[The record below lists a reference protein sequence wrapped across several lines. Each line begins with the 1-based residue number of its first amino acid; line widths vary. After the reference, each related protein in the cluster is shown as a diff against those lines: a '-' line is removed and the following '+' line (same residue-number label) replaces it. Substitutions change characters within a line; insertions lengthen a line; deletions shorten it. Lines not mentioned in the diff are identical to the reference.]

1 MTYYRHLLNNRVYL
15 QNILFGIRSRPFVIL
30 LALFLICT
38 YVAISES
45 TFESEKQFMKD
56 VQNSAGNPT
65 IDYTIWLLTESGNV
79 FVMLPFSIILLII
92 RKTRKIGMILLI
104 LLVISTIL
112 TGYLKC
118 GVDRER
124 PFIDW
129 IGSELPFNVEP
140 DSFSLFCEGRSWT
153 AGFPSGHAARSM
165 MFAFVMVYV
174 LSEKFPRGV
183 HLIWLYP
190 IMMSFSRIYVLQ
202 HYPLDVIGGSILG
215 ILLAGYVSKRLKL
228 DEIFLPRK
236 V

>member
-1 MTYYRHLLNNRVYL
+1 
-15 QNILFGIRSRPFVIL
+15 
-30 LALFLICT
+30 
-38 YVAISES
+38 
-45 TFESEKQFMKD
+45 MKG

-65 IDYTIWLLTESGNV
+65 IDYAIWLLTESGNV

-124 PFIDW
+124 PFLDW
-129 IGSELPFNVEP
+129 LGSELPFDVEP

-183 HLIWLYP
+183 HLIWLNP

>member
-1 MTYYRHLLNNRVYL
+1 M

-65 IDYTIWLLTESGNV
+65 IDYAIWLLTESGNV

-124 PFIDW
+124 PFLDW
-129 IGSELPFNVEP
+129 IGSELPFDVEP

-236 V
+236 I

>member
-1 MTYYRHLLNNRVYL
+1 MK
-15 QNILFGIRSRPFVIL
+15 NILFGIRSRPFVIL
-30 LALFLICT
+30 LTLFLILT
-38 YVAISES
+38 FIAISES
-45 TFESEKQFMKD
+45 TFESEKQFMKSI
-56 VQNSAGNPT
+56 QKSAGNPT
-65 IDYTIWLLTESGNV
+65 IDYSIWLLTESGNV

-124 PFIDW
+124 PFLEW
-129 IGSELPFNVEP
+129 IGSELPFAVEP

-228 DEIFLPRK
+228 DDIFLPRK

>member
-1 MTYYRHLLNNRVYL
+1 M
-15 QNILFGIRSRPFVIL
+15 QNILFGIRSRTFIL
-30 LALFLICT
+30 LTILFLIFT
-38 YVAISES
+38 LIALSES
-45 TFESEKQFMKD
+45 TFEYEKQFMNNIQK
-56 VQNSAGNPT
+56 SAGNPS

-92 RKTRKIGMILLI
+92 RKTRRIGMILLI
-104 LLVISTIL
+104 LLVVSTIL
-112 TGYLKC
+112 TGYMKC
-118 GVDRER
+118 GVDRDR
-124 PFIDW
+124 PFLEW
-129 IGSELPFNVEP
+129 LGSEMPFEVEP

-153 AGFPSGHAARSM
+153 AGFPSGHAARSA

-190 IMMSFSRIYVLQ
+190 ILMSFSRIYILQ
-202 HYPLDVIGGSILG
+202 HYPLDVIGGTILG

-236 V
+236 I

>member
-1 MTYYRHLLNNRVYL
+1 M
-15 QNILFGIRSRPFVIL
+15 QNILFGIRSRPFIL
-30 LALFLICT
+30 LTILFLICT
-38 YVAISES
+38 FVALSGS
-45 TFESEKQFMKD
+45 TFEAEKQFMTNIQK
-56 VQNSAGNPT
+56 SAGNPS

-92 RKTRKIGMILLI
+92 RKTRRIGMILLI
-104 LLVISTIL
+104 LLVVSSIL

-118 GVDRER
+118 GVDRDR
-124 PFIDW
+124 PFLDW
-129 IGSELPFNVEP
+129 LGSELPFEVEP

-153 AGFPSGHAARSM
+153 AGFPSGHAARSA
-165 MFAFVMVYV
+165 MFAFVLVYV

-190 IMMSFSRIYVLQ
+190 ILMSFSRIYVLQ

-228 DEIFLPRK
+228 DELFLPRK
-236 V
+236 I

>member
-1 MTYYRHLLNNRVYL
+1 M

-30 LALFLICT
+30 LILFLICT
-38 YVAISES
+38 FIALSES
-45 TFESEKQFMKD
+45 TFESEKQFMKN
-56 VQNSAGNPT
+56 VQKSAGNPAV
-65 IDYTIWLLTESGNV
+65 DYTIWLLTESGNV

-124 PFIDW
+124 PFLDW
-129 IGSELPFNVEP
+129 LGSELPFEVEP

-165 MFAFVMVYV
+165 MFAFVIVYV

>member
-1 MTYYRHLLNNRVYL
+1 M
-15 QNILFGIRSRPFVIL
+15 QNILFGIRSRAFIL
-30 LALFLICT
+30 TTILFLICT
-38 YVAISES
+38 FVALSES
-45 TFESEKQFMKD
+45 TFEAEKQFMTS
-56 VQNSAGNPT
+56 VQKSAGNPS

-92 RKTRKIGMILLI
+92 RKTRRIGMILLI
-104 LLVISTIL
+104 LLVVSTIL
-112 TGYLKC
+112 TGYMKC
-118 GVDRER
+118 GVDRDR
-124 PFIDW
+124 PFLEW
-129 IGSELPFNVEP
+129 LGSELPFEVEP

-165 MFAFVMVYV
+165 IFAFVMVYV

-190 IMMSFSRIYVLQ
+190 VMMSFSRIYVLQ

>member
-1 MTYYRHLLNNRVYL
+1 L
-15 QNILFGIRSRPFVIL
+15 QNILFGVRSRPFIL
-30 LALFLICT
+30 LTILFLICT
-38 YVAISES
+38 FVALSGS
-45 TFESEKQFMKD
+45 TFEAEKQFMTNIQK
-56 VQNSAGNPT
+56 SAGNPS

-92 RKTRKIGMILLI
+92 RKTRRIGMILLI
-104 LLVISTIL
+104 LLVVSSIL

-118 GVDRER
+118 GVDRDR
-124 PFIDW
+124 PFLDW
-129 IGSELPFNVEP
+129 LGSELPFEVEP

-153 AGFPSGHAARSM
+153 AGFPSGHAARSA
-165 MFAFVMVYV
+165 MFAFVLVYV
-174 LSEKFPRGV
+174 LSEKFPRGI

-190 IMMSFSRIYVLQ
+190 ILMSFSRIYVLQ

-228 DEIFLPRK
+228 DELFLPRK

>member
-1 MTYYRHLLNNRVYL
+1 M
-15 QNILFGIRSRPFVIL
+15 QNILFGIRSRPFIL
-30 LALFLICT
+30 LTILFLICT
-38 YVAISES
+38 FVALSGS
-45 TFESEKQFMKD
+45 TFEAEKQFMTNIQK
-56 VQNSAGNPT
+56 SAGNPS

-92 RKTRKIGMILLI
+92 RKTRRIGMILLI
-104 LLVISTIL
+104 LLVVSSIL
-112 TGYLKC
+112 TGYMKC
-118 GVDRER
+118 GVDRDR
-124 PFIDW
+124 PFLDW
-129 IGSELPFNVEP
+129 LGSELPFEVEP

-153 AGFPSGHAARSM
+153 AGFPSGHAARSA
-165 MFAFVMVYV
+165 MFAFVLVYV

-228 DEIFLPRK
+228 DELFLPRK
-236 V
+236 I